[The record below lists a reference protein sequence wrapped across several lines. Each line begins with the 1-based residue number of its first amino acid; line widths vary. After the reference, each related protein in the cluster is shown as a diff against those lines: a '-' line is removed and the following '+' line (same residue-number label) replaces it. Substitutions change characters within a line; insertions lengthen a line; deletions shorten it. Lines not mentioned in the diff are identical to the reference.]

1 MKPFLPPPSPTYLG
15 PCDTN
20 DATVFSTLHRLLQAP
35 PARKKGLRVVE
46 QAGGRRKKHGHC
58 IREKKGERATY
69 CVDAPPGFRTITTA
83 AAAKVSCVAY
93 GYWHDWRER
102 LGGGSQPICPPD
114 ASMLRI
120 MCVPSP
126 AVGSVG
132 DNPAAAAACIYL

>member
-1 MKPFLPPPSPTYLG
+1 MQPYSRLSI
-15 PCDTN
+15 D
-20 DATVFSTLHRLLQAP
+20 SSRLLLG
-35 PARKKGLRVVE
+35 RKVSESLSKQV
-46 QAGGRRKKHGHC
+46 AGRKKHGHC

-69 CVDAPPGFRTITTA
+69 CVDAPPGFRLITTA

-102 LGGGSQPICPPD
+102 LGGGFQPICPPD